1 MTALYKQLVVKFHP
15 DRCREHYALERTKQ
29 INANK
34 DNETKLRQLA
44 IKWGV
49 IVPTAADIRA
59 ARFQA
64 EFEQRVRQTAAEAR
78 FAEAIR
84 NQEAMR
90 RAWREQAQAARNRR
104 GPSDKLR
111 KEQNITN
118 GFTRCNLRPK
128 TAYYGLGIKVYA
140 DGRGYITVDRTANE
154 FVFYTDLRGK
164 ECRVSITKCKLGA
177 GR

>member
-34 DNETKLRQLA
+34 DNEWKLRQLA
-44 IKWGV
+44 ILWGV
-49 IVPTAADIRA
+49 IVPTAEDVRT
-59 ARFQA
+59 ARFQQ

-90 RAWREQAQAARNRR
+90 RAWRAQEQANRRTQR
-104 GPSDKLR
+104 GPSDKIR
-111 KEQNITN
+111 KEQNVAN
-118 GFTRCNLRPK
+118 GFTRCNIRPN
-128 TAYYGLGIKVYA
+128 TAYYGLGIRLYA
-140 DGRGYITVDRTANE
+140 TGRGYIVVDRTANE

-164 ECRVSITKCKLGA
+164 ECRVSITKC
-177 GR
+177 RRQ